1 MLNDIP
7 RCHYSSRD
15 VTLGMSHDVT
25 IHQEM
30 SVNIRWCLY
39 TSGDVSIHQVMSLYI
54 RGCPH
59 TSGDV
64 SIHQMSLYI
73 KCTIHHTMPVY
84 IMWCLY
90 TSQENDWLGSSI
102 LFDYEL
108 LLQIKLRLT
117 YKNLIVQTLLRSIRL
132 KWDLDFHQKMV

>member
-30 SVNIRWCLY
+30 SVNIRWCHY
-39 TSGDVSIHQVMSLYI
+39 TSGDVRIHQVMSLYI
-54 RGCPH
+54 RCH
-59 TSGDV
+59 YTS
-64 SIHQMSLYI
+64 SALYI
-73 KCTIHHTMPVY
+73 TRCQYTSCDVQY

>member
-39 TSGDVSIHQVMSLYI
+39 SSGDVSIHQVMSLYI
-54 RGCPH
+54 RWCH
-59 TSGDV
+59 YTS
-64 SIHQMSLYI
+64 SALYINQMSLYI

>member
-30 SVNIRWCLY
+30 SVNIRWFLY

-84 IMWCLY
+84 IMWCPIHHVMSLY
-90 TSQENDWLGSSI
+90 ITR
-102 LFDYEL
+102 
-108 LLQIKLRLT
+108 KRLT
-117 YKNLIVQTLLRSIRL
+117 WLKYPVRLRTITSNQITAYL
-132 KWDLDFHQKMV
+132 QEPNCPNSSEIN